1 MVNNALN
8 GTAIIHTCNINIDNT
23 ILLKELCNNINSNY
37 IFNKKNLDKDNI
49 TQYDYII
56 KSVAELEED
65 YKNNIL
71 EEYSDKCINK
81 NILYKLNNKFDG
93 DQVAIICY
101 SVLKDY

>member
-1 MVNNALN
+1 MLSS
-8 GTAIIHTCNINIDNT
+8 NINIDNT

-37 IFNKKNLDKDNI
+37 NFNKKNLDKDNI

-56 KSVAELEED
+56 RSVSELEED

-93 DQVAIICY
+93 DKLAIICY

>member
-1 MVNNALN
+1 MLSS
-8 GTAIIHTCNINIDNT
+8 NININDT
-23 ILLKELCNNINSNY
+23 VLLKELCENINNNY

-49 TQYDYII
+49 TKQDYIMNYVGNLDI
-56 KSVAELEED
+56 N

-93 DQVAIICY
+93 DQIAIICY
-101 SVLKDY
+101 NVLNCH

>member
-1 MVNNALN
+1 MLSS
-8 GTAIIHTCNINIDNT
+8 NINIDNT

-37 IFNKKNLDKDNI
+37 ILDKKNLDKDNI

-56 KSVAELEED
+56 KSVAELEEN

-71 EEYSDKCINK
+71 EEYSNKCINK

-101 SVLKDY
+101 SVLKEY

>member
-1 MVNNALN
+1 MLSS
-8 GTAIIHTCNINIDNT
+8 NINIDNT

-37 IFNKKNLDKDNI
+37 NFNKKNLDKDNI
-49 TQYDYII
+49 TQYNYVIRFV
-56 KSVAELEED
+56 SELEED

-93 DQVAIICY
+93 DIVAIICY
-101 SVLKDY
+101 SILKDY

>member
-1 MVNNALN
+1 MLSS
-8 GTAIIHTCNINIDNT
+8 NINIDNT
-23 ILLKELCNNINSNY
+23 ILLKELCNNINLNY
-37 IFNKKNLDKDNI
+37 NFNKKNLDKDNI
-49 TQYDYII
+49 TQYEYVI
-56 KSVAELEED
+56 KCVSELEDD

-101 SVLKDY
+101 SVLKEY

>member
-1 MVNNALN
+1 MLSS
-8 GTAIIHTCNINIDNT
+8 NININDT
-23 ILLKELCNNINSNY
+23 VLLKELCENINNNY

-49 TQYDYII
+49 TKQDYIMNYVGNLDI
-56 KSVAELEED
+56 N

-81 NILYKLNNKFDG
+81 NILDKLNNKFDG

-101 SVLKDY
+101 NVLNCH

>member
-1 MVNNALN
+1 MLSS
-8 GTAIIHTCNINIDNT
+8 NINIDNT

-37 IFNKKNLDKDNI
+37 ILDKKNLNRDNI
-49 TQYDYII
+49 TQYNYVI
-56 KSVAELEED
+56 KFVDELEED

-93 DQVAIICY
+93 DKVAIICY

>member
-1 MVNNALN
+1 MLSS
-8 GTAIIHTCNINIDNT
+8 NININDT
-23 ILLKELCNNINSNY
+23 VLLKELCENINNNY

-49 TQYDYII
+49 TKHDYILNYVGNLDI
-56 KSVAELEED
+56 N

-81 NILYKLNNKFDG
+81 NILDKLNNKFDG

-101 SVLKDY
+101 HVLNCD

>member
-1 MVNNALN
+1 M
-8 GTAIIHTCNINIDNT
+8 
-23 ILLKELCNNINSNY
+23 LKELCNNINSNY
-37 IFNKKNLDKDNI
+37 ILDKKNLDRDNI
-49 TQYDYII
+49 TRYDYVI
-56 KSVAELEED
+56 KCVTELNED

>member
-1 MVNNALN
+1 MLSS
-8 GTAIIHTCNINIDNT
+8 NINIDNT

-37 IFNKKNLDKDNI
+37 ILDKKNLDRDNI
-49 TQYDYII
+49 TRYDYVI
-56 KSVAELEED
+56 KCVTELNED

>member
-1 MVNNALN
+1 MLSS
-8 GTAIIHTCNINIDNT
+8 NINIDNT

-37 IFNKKNLDKDNI
+37 ILDKKNLDRDNI
-49 TQYDYII
+49 TRYDYVI
-56 KSVAELEED
+56 KCVTELNED

-93 DQVAIICY
+93 DKVAIICY

>member
-1 MVNNALN
+1 MLSS
-8 GTAIIHTCNINIDNT
+8 NINIDNT

-37 IFNKKNLDKDNI
+37 ILNKKKLDRDNI
-49 TQYDYII
+49 TRYDYVI
-56 KSVAELEED
+56 KCATELNED

>member
-1 MVNNALN
+1 ML
-8 GTAIIHTCNINIDNT
+8 TSNINIDDT

-37 IFNKKNLDKDNI
+37 NFNKKNLDYDNI

-56 KSVAELEED
+56 KCVSDLEED

-81 NILYKLNNKFDG
+81 NILYKLINKYDG
-93 DQVAIICY
+93 DKIAIICY
-101 SVLKDY
+101 SVLKDN

>member
-1 MVNNALN
+1 MLSS
-8 GTAIIHTCNINIDNT
+8 NININDT
-23 ILLKELCNNINSNY
+23 VLLKELCEDINNNY
-37 IFNKKNLDKDNI
+37 TFNKKNLDKDNI

>member
-1 MVNNALN
+1 MLSS
-8 GTAIIHTCNINIDNT
+8 NININDT
-23 ILLKELCNNINSNY
+23 VLLKELCENINNNY

-49 TQYDYII
+49 TKQDYIMNYVGNLDI
-56 KSVAELEED
+56 NC
-65 YKNNIL
+65 KNNIL

-101 SVLKDY
+101 NVLNCD

>member
-1 MVNNALN
+1 MLSS
-8 GTAIIHTCNINIDNT
+8 NINIDNT
-23 ILLKELCNNINSNY
+23 ILLKELCNNINLNY
-37 IFNKKNLDKDNI
+37 ILDKKNLDKDNI

-56 KSVAELEED
+56 KSVAELEEN

-101 SVLKDY
+101 SVLKEY

>member
-1 MVNNALN
+1 ML
-8 GTAIIHTCNINIDNT
+8 TSNINIDNT
-23 ILLKELCNNINSNY
+23 ILLKELCNNISSNY
-37 IFNKKNLDKDNI
+37 NINKKHLDKDNI

-56 KSVAELEED
+56 KCVTELETD

-71 EEYSDKCINK
+71 EEYSEKCINK

-101 SVLKDY
+101 SVLKDN

>member
-1 MVNNALN
+1 MLSS
-8 GTAIIHTCNINIDNT
+8 NINIDNT

-37 IFNKKNLDKDNI
+37 ILDKKNLDKDNI

-56 KSVAELEED
+56 KSVAELEEN

-101 SVLKDY
+101 SVLKEY

>member
-1 MVNNALN
+1 MLSS
-8 GTAIIHTCNINIDNT
+8 NININDT
-23 ILLKELCNNINSNY
+23 VLLKELCENINNNY

-49 TQYDYII
+49 TKQDYIMNYVGNLDI
-56 KSVAELEED
+56 N

-93 DQVAIICY
+93 DQIAIICY
-101 SVLKDY
+101 NVLNCD

>member
-1 MVNNALN
+1 MLSS
-8 GTAIIHTCNINIDNT
+8 NININDT
-23 ILLKELCNNINSNY
+23 VLLKELCENINNNY

-49 TQYDYII
+49 TKQDYIMNYVGNLDI
-56 KSVAELEED
+56 N

-101 SVLKDY
+101 NVLNCD

>member
-1 MVNNALN
+1 MLSS
-8 GTAIIHTCNINIDNT
+8 NINIDNT

-37 IFNKKNLDKDNI
+37 NLNKKNLDKDNI
-49 TQYDYII
+49 TRYDYVI
-56 KSVAELEED
+56 KCVTELNED

-93 DQVAIICY
+93 DKVAIICY